1 MNNKI
6 DQRHNFIDKWL
17 FVLDKKVYLL
27 YQISIAMKRRQFFKF
42 LSMGGATLAIKPI
55 INAANIS
62 GAIAQDK
69 PIETNISDALKVP
82 RNENSMPGKYPG
94 KVVKII
100 DNKSVVDGVPQEDIA
115 YTMLENAMLTL
126 TGAAS
131 IESAWREFVSP
142 EDIIGLKVNP
152 VAGRLLTTSHAVTK
166 SVIKQLVNAGIPKEN
181 IVIWD
186 RREMQLHET
195 GYDNDN
201 YPGITITGTECM
213 DQNGGFYD
221 NDGNLYSMSR
231 IDKDQYYYADIEGEY
246 DDYTIP
252 YMVNGG
258 KYSYFSKICT
268 DQVTKII
275 NIPILKNTGRTT
287 TLALKNL
294 SFGAVTN
301 TGRLHKI
308 FHDCCAEICAF
319 PPLRD
324 KVVLNIADGLIGCFD
339 GGPSAKPQFICN
351 YNMIFVGT
359 DPVAV
364 DRVGH
369 NVIVNK
375 RIAMGVQTE
384 DLKNASRFL
393 DNAQKLGLGVSDN
406 EKINLIEKIV

>member
-1 MNNKI
+1 M
-6 DQRHNFIDKWL
+6 HNFIDKWL

-27 YQISIAMKRRQFFKF
+27 YQISITMKRRQFFKF

-62 GAIAQDK
+62 GSIAQDM
-69 PIETNISDALKVP
+69 PIETNISDALKIP

-131 IESAWREFVSP
+131 IQSAWREFISP

-221 NDGNLYSMSR
+221 NEGNLYSMSR

-268 DQVTKII
+268 EQVTKII
-275 NIPILKNTGRTT
+275 NIPILKNTGEQQ
-287 TLALKNL
+287 L
-294 SFGAVTN
+294 
-301 TGRLHKI
+301 
-308 FHDCCAEICAF
+308 
-319 PPLRD
+319 
-324 KVVLNIADGLIGCFD
+324 
-339 GGPSAKPQFICN
+339 
-351 YNMIFVGT
+351 
-359 DPVAV
+359 
-364 DRVGH
+364 
-369 NVIVNK
+369 
-375 RIAMGVQTE
+375 
-384 DLKNASRFL
+384 
-393 DNAQKLGLGVSDN
+393 
-406 EKINLIEKIV
+406 